1 MSCAG
6 CVSRVESALKNVPG
20 VDEALVNL
28 VERTAQVR
36 GAVSMGALIA
46 AVKGVGYDAAE
57 MIGAQAEQ
65 DKEAAEAAHYRA
77 LLRQSAV
84 AALVGFPLMFM
95 DGFGVMPQMQG
106 GGQIFWMAVAA
117 ITLGVMVYSG
127 ARFYTGLWKSFKTL
141 NANMDTL
148 IGLGTG
154 AAWVYSTLITFFPE
168 IVPEAAR
175 HVYFEAAAVIIALI
189 NLGAA
194 LEARARGKT
203 SQAIKRLIGLQPKTA
218 RVIRDGMELDISIA
232 EVGLDDTVRVRPG
245 EKIPVDGV
253 VIDGHSSVDEAMLT
267 GEPMPVEKT
276 PGDIVTGGTLNKTGA
291 FLFQAKRIGKDTALA
306 RIVELV
312 RQAQNSKPAIG
323 RLADKISAVFV
334 PGVLVI
340 AALTFL
346 VWFNFGPEPVA
357 SYTLVAT
364 MTVLI
369 IACPCALGLATPISI
384 MVGVGKAAEYGVLI
398 RNGEALQQAG
408 KLTTVVLDKTG
419 TVTLGRPV
427 VTQLLPMPAWDE
439 NRLLQ
444 IAASVEAASEHPLAQ
459 AMLDAAKTRGLELL
473 RTEDFAAVAG
483 HGISARVLNFK
494 KTYLLARD
502 NSKVPSPS
510 QGEGDDCMDAGGR
523 ATQGAVAEDGGSHIR
538 LPPIDHPHPN
548 PPPERGRG
556 SIFSTP
562 DPSDVVAVQFGN
574 RKLMDQHHIDVAPLA
589 SRVAQLAAQAQT
601 VMYLAVDG
609 TLAGVVAVADPVKH
623 DSKAAIARL
632 HAIGLK
638 VVMLTGDQLAT
649 ARAVADQVGVDEVIA
664 DVLPQDKAAK
674 VVELQQRSEIVG
686 MVGDGIN
693 DAPALAQADVG
704 FAIGTGA
711 DVAMESA
718 GVTLMRGSLH
728 GVSDAIAVSRATVR
742 NIKQNLFGAFI
753 YNLLGIPVAAGVLY
767 PMFGVLL
774 DPMLAGAAMAL
785 SSVTVVS
792 NANRLRGFRAQ
803 PSAATS

>member
-1 MSCAG
+1 MTVPSNTTRLSISGMSCAG
-6 CVSRVESALKNVPG
+6 CVSRVETALKNVPG

-36 GAVSMGALIA
+36 GAVAAGVLIA
-46 AVKGVGYDAAE
+46 AVKGAGYDAAE

-95 DGFGVMPQMQG
+95 DWFGVMPHLHG
-106 GGQIFWMAVAA
+106 GGQIFWMVVAVV
-117 ITLGVMVYSG
+117 TLGVMVYSG
-127 ARFYTGLWKSFKTL
+127 ARFYTGAWKSFKVH
-141 NANMDTL
+141 NASMDTL

-168 IVPEAAR
+168 VVPEAAR
-175 HVYFEAAAVIIALI
+175 HVYFEAAAIIIALI
-189 NLGAA
+189 NFGSA
-194 LEARARGKT
+194 LETRARGKT

-218 RVIRDGMELDISIA
+218 RVIRDGKELDIDIA
-232 EVGLDDTVRVRPG
+232 QVGLDDTVRVRPG

-267 GEPMPVEKT
+267 GEPMPVEKQ
-276 PGDIVTGGTLNKTGA
+276 PGDKVTGGTLNKTGA

-323 RLADKISAVFV
+323 RLADKISALFV
-334 PGVLVI
+334 PSVLIV
-340 AALTFL
+340 AVLTFL

-427 VTQLLPMPAWDE
+427 VTALLPMPEWNE
-439 NRLLQ
+439 NSLLQ

-459 AMLDAAKTRGLELL
+459 AMLDAANTRGLELL
-473 RTEDFAAVAG
+473 RTEGFAAVAG
-483 HGISARVLNFK
+483 HGISARVIDLRK
-494 KTYLLARD
+494 SVVAIVD
-502 NSKVPSPS
+502 NNSVPSPS
-510 QGEGDDCMDAGGR
+510 QGEG
-523 ATQGAVAEDGGSHIR
+523 QDGGSR
-538 LPPIDHPHPN
+538 TRPPPIDHPHPN

-556 SIFSTP
+556 QSVSAHG
-562 DPSDVVAVQFGN
+562 DDDAVAVLFGN
-574 RKLMDQHHIDVAPLA
+574 RKLMDQHRIDVTALAP
-589 SRVAQLAAQAQT
+589 RVAQLAAQAQT
-601 VMYLAVDG
+601 AMYLAVDG
-609 TLAGVVAVADPVKH
+609 MLAGVVAVADPVKE

-664 DVLPQDKAAK
+664 EVLPQDKAAK
-674 VVELQQRSEIVG
+674 VVALQQRGEIVG

-704 FAIGTGA
+704 FAIGTGT

-718 GVTLMRGSLH
+718 DVTLMRGSLH
-728 GVSDAIAVSRATVR
+728 GVADAIAVSRATVR
-742 NIKQNLFGAFI
+742 NIKQNLFGAFV
-753 YNLLGIPVAAGVLY
+753 YNLLGIPVAAGILY

-774 DPMLAGAAMAL
+774 NPMIAGAAMAM

-792 NANRLRGFRAQ
+792 NANRLRGFRTPRAEVV
-803 PSAATS
+803 T